1 VLAAQHGSTD
11 VVQSLAWSTS
21 GRGRAIDPN
30 PHAPA
35 LTSKGVSVCAP
46 APTPRL
52 GRASAAAALPWR
64 PQGAALSL

>member
-1 VLAAQHGSTD
+1 MVQQVC

-21 GRGRAIDPN
+21 GSGRAIDPN

-35 LTSKGVSVCAP
+35 SVCAP

-64 PQGAALSL
+64 PQGAASSS